1 MNDNVEGIV
10 GVEAYP
16 GEDDPQEDREQQDAD
31 QELAE
36 KA

>member
-1 MNDNVEGIV
+1 VDDAVDGVV

-16 GEDDPQEDREQQDAD
+16 GEDDPQEDRDQKDAD
-31 QELAE
+31 QELDE